1 VYRTIRQH
9 LSGEYRASQ
18 KVQML
23 VAQARSHLK
32 QNNLDRA
39 ISVCEEAI
47 AIDPD
52 HVKAYSMCGMART
65 WQGDYRAAIRDCD
78 RAIDLDPGGAM
89 YAIRG
94 LAHQGLGN
102 IEMALRDFDQAIALR
117 PDDPIARLNRLK
129 LHQELGNTETALADL
144 EYVIETMPELAEK
157 ELTKNLLSELQEPR
171 GQ

>member
-1 VYRTIRQH
+1 
-9 LSGEYRASQ
+9 
-18 KVQML
+18 
-23 VAQARSHLK
+23 
-32 QNNLDRA
+32 
-39 ISVCEEAI
+39 
-47 AIDPD
+47 
-52 HVKAYSMCGMART
+52 
-65 WQGDYRAAIRDCD
+65 
-78 RAIDLDPGGAM
+78 M